1 LTEILF
7 FNNVRVRGLEY
18 QFYMKTHNYFTL
30 LLALLII
37 SNVSYAQDQH
47 LGEFEDHRHDTTTT
61 TEGAMRDPQNATI
74 SSEIIYGQTVE
85 QKYKG
90 YLSQPENKK
99 ATSALIVIHEW
110 WGLNEDIHL
119 MANQL
124 AGLGY
129 TALAVDLYNGQTA
142 TKPKDAY
149 QLSTDLSSNEAT
161 ALANLKTAYD
171 YLKNEVGAEKIGI
184 IGWCLGGKW
193 SLRGALMLPKDIDAA
208 VIYYGSLIDDK
219 EKLATLEMPIIGFIG
234 TKDRLHKQFI
244 TFDEDLT
251 ELDKNASIHF
261 YDGARHAFANA
272 SGVAYEPVAAED
284 SWKKTILFLEK
295 HL

>member
-1 LTEILF
+1 MESMKLVKKFSLFILMLGF
-7 FNNVRVRGLEY
+7 LNPSFAFGES
-18 QFYMKTHNYFTL
+18 F
-30 LLALLII
+30 
-37 SNVSYAQDQH
+37 
-47 LGEFEDHRHDTTTT
+47 GEFEDHRHDMPVTS
-61 TEGAMRDPQNATI
+61 EGANRSPINNI
-74 SSEIIYGQTVE
+74 VSSEILYGQTND
-85 QKYKG
+85 QSHKG
-90 YLSQPENKK
+90 YLAKPSSSQPK
-99 ATSALIVIHEW
+99 SALIVIHEW

-129 TALAVDLYNGQTA
+129 TALAVDLYDGQTA

-149 QLSTDLSSNEAT
+149 QLSTNLSNNEAI

-171 YLKNEVGAEKIGI
+171 YLKNEVGAGKIGI

-219 EKLATLEMPIIGFIG
+219 ERLETLEMPIIGFVG

-244 TFDEDLT
+244 AFDKDLKA
-251 ELDKNASIHF
+251 LDKNASIHF

-272 SGVAYEPVAAED
+272 SGTAYEPVAAED
-284 SWKKTILFLEK
+284 SWQKTIRFLAE
-295 HL
+295 HLD

>member
-1 LTEILF
+1 MPVTSEGANRSPMNKIVSTEI
-7 FNNVRVRGLEY
+7 V
-18 QFYMKTHNYFTL
+18 
-30 LLALLII
+30 
-37 SNVSYAQDQH
+37 
-47 LGEFEDHRHDTTTT
+47 
-61 TEGAMRDPQNATI
+61 
-74 SSEIIYGQTVE
+74 YGQTNDE
-85 QKYKG
+85 PHKG
-90 YLSQPENKK
+90 YLAKPSSSQPK
-99 ATSALIVIHEW
+99 SALIVIHEW

-129 TALAVDLYNGQTA
+129 TALAVDLYDGQTA
-142 TKPKDAY
+142 TKPKDAF
-149 QLSTDLSSNEAT
+149 QLSTNLSNNEAT

-219 EKLATLEMPIIGFIG
+219 EKLATLEMPIIGFVG

-244 TFDEDLT
+244 AFDEDLKA
-251 ELDKNASIHF
+251 LDKNASIHF

-272 SGVAYEPVAAED
+272 SGTAYEPVAAED
-284 SWKKTILFLEK
+284 SWQKTVRFLAE
-295 HL
+295 HLD